1 MDNREIL
8 LIGCGQMSIEYCKVL
23 KNMSKKFVILGR
35 GKNSAIK
42 FEETTKIK
50 VYREGLEK
58 YLKNHPTPNYAIV
71 VVGINQLP
79 EISLKLIKA
88 GIKNIL
94 IEKPGAININC
105 LIKINILAQKAKS
118 KIWIAYNRRF
128 NSSTIKLKELVSKDG
143 GISSLFFEFTE
154 LSHKIENL
162 STPINI
168 KNKWLIANSSHVI
181 DLAFH
186 LIGMPNPN
194 IFHVSQ
200 KGEIVWHPS
209 SSIFVGC
216 GESINNIPFSYHAD
230 WNCPG
235 RWGIT
240 VMTKENTYILKPL
253 EKLKI
258 ISKHNFDAKEYKL
271 DDNIDRNFK
280 PGLYLQ
286 CKSFLE
292 GPKTDLCTLKEQ
304 IEAFKFYYLMAG
316 YNHDD

>member
-1 MDNREIL
+1 MDNEEIL

-23 KNMSKKFVILGR
+23 KDMRKKFVIVGR
-35 GKNSAIK
+35 GKTSASK
-42 FEETTKIK
+42 FEEATNIK
-50 VYREGLEK
+50 VYGEGLEN
-58 YLKNHPTPNYAIV
+58 YLKNHPIPNYAIV

-79 EISLKLIKA
+79 EISLTLIKA

-94 IEKPGAININC
+94 IEKPGAININF
-105 LIKINILAQKAKS
+105 LLKINRRVQISKS

-128 NSSTIKLKELVSKDG
+128 NSSTIKLKELISKDG

-154 LSHKIENL
+154 LSHKIKKL
-162 STPINI
+162 STSTNI

-200 KGEIVWHPS
+200 QGGIDWHPS
-209 SSIFVGC
+209 SSIFMGC
-216 GESINNIPFSYHAD
+216 GKSITNIPFSYHAD

-240 VMTKENTYILKPL
+240 VMTQKNTYILKPL

-258 ISKHNFDAKEYKL
+258 ISKNNFDPKEYKL
-271 DDNIDRNFK
+271 DDNIDKIFK

-292 GPKTDLCTLKEQ
+292 GPKSDLCTLKGQ
-304 IEAFKFYYLMAG
+304 IEAFKFYNLMAG
-316 YNHDD
+316 YEP